1 MNAIE
6 QVFRKGQVFVG
17 FVVAGDGGIDY
28 CTDCCLQ
35 LIEGG
40 VDILEIGFPF
50 SDPVADGP
58 TIQNAAERSLKEGT
72 TSKTLLEIAKRI
84 RAKTKTP
91 LILFTY
97 YNPLLKKG
105 DGYLHE
111 LKAAGYDAVLV
122 VDLPAPL
129 DQQPHPYFQA
139 LKEAGLH
146 PIFLVTPST
155 DDERLTQLTKIAEG
169 FLYYACQKGTTGV
182 RNQLPEDIPDQI
194 ARIREKTNLPIAVG
208 FGIADRQSAA
218 SVLNVADG
226 FIVGSAFV
234 KEMGAKRPPSD
245 FKQFAQTLDPRKD
258 R

>member
-1 MNAIE
+1 MNTIE
-6 QVFRKGQVFVG
+6 QVFRNDKVFVG
-17 FVVAGDGGIDY
+17 FVVGGDGGIDY
-28 CTDCCLQ
+28 CTECCLQ
-35 LIEGG
+35 MIEGG

-58 TIQNAAERSLKEGT
+58 TIQNAAERSLENGT
-72 TSKTLLEIAKRI
+72 TSSTMLEIAKRI
-84 RAKTKTP
+84 RAKSSVP

-105 DGYLHE
+105 DGYLKE

-129 DQQPHPYFQA
+129 DQKPHPYFQA
-139 LKEAGLH
+139 LKNAWLH

-155 DDERLTQLTKIAEG
+155 DEERLTQLTKIAEG

-182 RNQLPEDIPDQI
+182 RSELPKDIPFHI
-194 ARIREKTNLPIAVG
+194 ARIRQKTNLPIAIG
-208 FGIADRQSAA
+208 FGIADKESAA

-234 KEMGAKRPPSD
+234 KQMEAKVPSNS
-245 FKQFAQTLDPRKD
+245 FKKFTQSIDPR
-258 R
+258 